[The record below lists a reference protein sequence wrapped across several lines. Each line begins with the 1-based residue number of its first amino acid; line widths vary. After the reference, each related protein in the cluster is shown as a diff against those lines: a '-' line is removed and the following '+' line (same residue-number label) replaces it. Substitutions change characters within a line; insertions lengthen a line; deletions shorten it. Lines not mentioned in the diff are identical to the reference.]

1 MIINSD
7 LQKGLCFASK
17 SVFPIW
23 DFYWAIKALWAKN
36 SSGLI
41 KKKKDANSYNTMCPS
56 TF

>member
-7 LQKGLCFASK
+7 LQKGLCFVSK

-23 DFYWAIKALWAKN
+23 DFYWTIKALWAMN

-41 KKKKDANSYNTMCPS
+41 KKDANSYNIMCP